1 MSSEPNQP
9 RNIMKLDN
17 QALAQL
23 IREAHSMAKTQF
35 WALHHSLSGEYNNSD
50 DQLRDIEELAR
61 VGNLIAKL
69 VEARNAV

>member
-1 MSSEPNQP
+1 MSSKPNQ
-9 RNIMKLDN
+9 RKHTMKTDN

-23 IREAHSMAKTQF
+23 LREAHSIAKTQF
-35 WALHHSLSGEYNNSD
+35 WALHHSLSGEYKSSI

-61 VGNLIAKL
+61 LGNLISKI

>member
-1 MSSEPNQP
+1 
-9 RNIMKLDN
+9 MKLDN

-23 IREAHSMAKTQF
+23 VREAHSMAKTQF
-35 WALHHSLSGEYNNSD
+35 WALHHALSGEYNNSD

-69 VEARNAV
+69 VEARNAI